1 MNKVKESM
9 IIKLTDTFDEAAML
23 YYHATIDEEIDN
35 TAVTNYDKE
44 KGRLNYYECLLT
56 VIDYFLE
63 IKDIEE
69 SHLDDETKEKI
80 STLFSDLDEEI
91 EKESLN
97 SEEVRRALLLLD
109 IKGFKNLNFSL
120 DLITPDNVGF
130 IITKLVERLIAN
142 KKFSMLDFNFG
153 IGNLAFT
160 VVNNLDKDINLIGI
174 DNHALM
180 SEIAIH
186 KANLMQEDITLFHQD
201 ALEYLPKDIDLVI
214 SDLATYD
221 YINDNYKSE
230 LYDKGVRYFPYLAIE
245 HYLNLQSDTKYIYI
259 IDNNFFSQKGS
270 EDLRKILN
278 EKATMKAFITL
289 PTDMFQSAE
298 LGKALLVLENKP
310 SENKNVEIFMLPS
323 IKNKEAFLN
332 TITPDYIVISSSE
345 DNSYKIPKIEIVERL
360 LKYTDKV
367 YATFINGNIVFTS
380 KNNQIDISF
389 EKTNVLIKDSNWYQT
404 KIQ

>member
-1 MNKVKESM
+1 MGKVKESM

-130 IITKLVERLIAN
+130 IITKLVERLIN
-142 KKFSMLDFNFG
+142 KKKFSMLDFNFG

-160 VVNNLDKDINLIGI
+160 IVNNLDKEVNLIGI
-174 DNHALM
+174 DNHSLM

-201 ALEYLPKDIDLVI
+201 ALEYLPKDIDLVV

-245 HYLNLQSDTKYIYI
+245 HYLNLQSDAKYIYI

-323 IKNKEAFLN
+323 TKNKEAFLN
-332 TITPDYIVISSSE
+332 TMA
-345 DNSYKIPKIEIVERL
+345 EIL
-360 LKYTDKV
+360 QSL
-367 YATFINGNIVFTS
+367 
-380 KNNQIDISF
+380 
-389 EKTNVLIKDSNWYQT
+389 
-404 KIQ
+404 

>member
-1 MNKVKESM
+1 MGKVKESM

-80 STLFSDLDEEI
+80 STLFSVLDEEI

-130 IITKLVERLIAN
+130 IITKLVERLIN
-142 KKFSMLDFNFG
+142 KKKFSMLDFNFG

-160 VVNNLDKDINLIGI
+160 IVNNLDKEVNLIGI
-174 DNHALM
+174 DNHSLM

-201 ALEYLPKDIDLVI
+201 ALEYLPKDIDLVV

-245 HYLNLQSDTKYIYI
+245 HYLNLQSDAKYIYI

-323 IKNKEAFLN
+323 TKNKEAFLN
-332 TITPDYIVISSSE
+332 TMA
-345 DNSYKIPKIEIVERL
+345 EIL
-360 LKYTDKV
+360 QSL
-367 YATFINGNIVFTS
+367 
-380 KNNQIDISF
+380 
-389 EKTNVLIKDSNWYQT
+389 
-404 KIQ
+404 

>member
-1 MNKVKESM
+1 MGKVKESM

-69 SHLDDETKEKI
+69 SHLDYETKEKI
-80 STLFSDLDEEI
+80 STLFSELDEEI

-130 IITKLVERLIAN
+130 IITKLVERLIN
-142 KKFSMLDFNFG
+142 KKKFSMLDFNFG

-160 VVNNLDKDINLIGI
+160 IVNNLDKEVNLIGI
-174 DNHALM
+174 DNHSLM

-201 ALEYLPKDIDLVI
+201 ALEYLPKDIDLVV

-245 HYLNLQSDTKYIYI
+245 HYLNLQSDAKYIYI

-323 IKNKEAFLN
+323 TKNKEVFLN
-332 TITPDYIVISSSE
+332 TMA
-345 DNSYKIPKIEIVERL
+345 EIL
-360 LKYTDKV
+360 QSL
-367 YATFINGNIVFTS
+367 
-380 KNNQIDISF
+380 
-389 EKTNVLIKDSNWYQT
+389 
-404 KIQ
+404 

>member
-1 MNKVKESM
+1 MGKVKESM

-80 STLFSDLDEEI
+80 STLFSVLDEEI

-130 IITKLVERLIAN
+130 IITKLVERLIN
-142 KKFSMLDFNFG
+142 KKKFSMLDFNFG

-160 VVNNLDKDINLIGI
+160 IINNLDKEVNLIGI
-174 DNHALM
+174 DNHSLM

-201 ALEYLPKDIDLVI
+201 ALEYLPKDIDLVV

-245 HYLNLQSDTKYIYI
+245 HYLNLQSDAKYIYI

-323 IKNKEAFLN
+323 TKNKEAFLN
-332 TITPDYIVISSSE
+332 TMA
-345 DNSYKIPKIEIVERL
+345 EIL
-360 LKYTDKV
+360 QSL
-367 YATFINGNIVFTS
+367 
-380 KNNQIDISF
+380 
-389 EKTNVLIKDSNWYQT
+389 
-404 KIQ
+404 

>member
-160 VVNNLDKDINLIGI
+160 VMNNLDKDINLIGI

-332 TITPDYIVISSSE
+332 TMA
-345 DNSYKIPKIEIVERL
+345 EIL
-360 LKYTDKV
+360 QSL
-367 YATFINGNIVFTS
+367 
-380 KNNQIDISF
+380 
-389 EKTNVLIKDSNWYQT
+389 
-404 KIQ
+404 

>member
-1 MNKVKESM
+1 MGKVKESM

-80 STLFSDLDEEI
+80 STLFSELDEEI

-130 IITKLVERLIAN
+130 IITKLVERLIN
-142 KKFSMLDFNFG
+142 KKKFSMLDFNFG

-160 VVNNLDKDINLIGI
+160 IVNNLDKEVNLIGI
-174 DNHALM
+174 DNHSLM

-201 ALEYLPKDIDLVI
+201 ALEYLPKDIDLVV

-245 HYLNLQSDTKYIYI
+245 HYLNLKSDAKYIYI

-323 IKNKEAFLN
+323 TKNKEAFLN
-332 TITPDYIVISSSE
+332 TMA
-345 DNSYKIPKIEIVERL
+345 EIL
-360 LKYTDKV
+360 QSL
-367 YATFINGNIVFTS
+367 
-380 KNNQIDISF
+380 
-389 EKTNVLIKDSNWYQT
+389 
-404 KIQ
+404 

>member
-1 MNKVKESM
+1 MGKVKESM

-130 IITKLVERLIAN
+130 IITKLVERLIN
-142 KKFSMLDFNFG
+142 KKKFSMLDFNFG

-160 VVNNLDKDINLIGI
+160 IVNNLGKEVNLIGI
-174 DNHALM
+174 DNHSLM

-201 ALEYLPKDIDLVI
+201 ALEYLPKDIDLVV

-245 HYLNLQSDTKYIYI
+245 HYLNLQSDAKYIYI

-323 IKNKEAFLN
+323 TKNKEAFLN
-332 TITPDYIVISSSE
+332 TMA
-345 DNSYKIPKIEIVERL
+345 EIL
-360 LKYTDKV
+360 QSL
-367 YATFINGNIVFTS
+367 
-380 KNNQIDISF
+380 
-389 EKTNVLIKDSNWYQT
+389 
-404 KIQ
+404 

>member
-1 MNKVKESM
+1 MGKVKESM

-80 STLFSDLDEEI
+80 STLFSELDEEI

-130 IITKLVERLIAN
+130 IITKLVERLIN
-142 KKFSMLDFNFG
+142 KKKFSMLDFNFG

-160 VVNNLDKDINLIGI
+160 IVNNLDKEVNLIGI
-174 DNHALM
+174 DNHSLM

-201 ALEYLPKDIDLVI
+201 ALEYLPKDIDLVV

-245 HYLNLQSDTKYIYI
+245 HYLNLQSDAKYIYI

-323 IKNKEAFLN
+323 TKNKEAFLN
-332 TITPDYIVISSSE
+332 TMA
-345 DNSYKIPKIEIVERL
+345 EIL
-360 LKYTDKV
+360 QSL
-367 YATFINGNIVFTS
+367 
-380 KNNQIDISF
+380 
-389 EKTNVLIKDSNWYQT
+389 
-404 KIQ
+404 

>member
-1 MNKVKESM
+1 MGKVKESM

-80 STLFSDLDEEI
+80 FTLFSDLDEEI

-130 IITKLVERLIAN
+130 IITKLVERLIN
-142 KKFSMLDFNFG
+142 KKKFSMLDFNFG

-160 VVNNLDKDINLIGI
+160 IVNNLDKEVNLIGI
-174 DNHALM
+174 DNHSLM

-201 ALEYLPKDIDLVI
+201 ALEYLPKDIDLVV

-245 HYLNLQSDTKYIYI
+245 HYLNLQSDAKYIYI

-323 IKNKEAFLN
+323 TKNKEAFLN
-332 TITPDYIVISSSE
+332 TMA
-345 DNSYKIPKIEIVERL
+345 EIL
-360 LKYTDKV
+360 QSL
-367 YATFINGNIVFTS
+367 
-380 KNNQIDISF
+380 
-389 EKTNVLIKDSNWYQT
+389 
-404 KIQ
+404 

>member
-1 MNKVKESM
+1 M
-9 IIKLTDTFDEAAML
+9 
-23 YYHATIDEEIDN
+23 
-35 TAVTNYDKE
+35 
-44 KGRLNYYECLLT
+44 
-56 VIDYFLE
+56 
-63 IKDIEE
+63 
-69 SHLDDETKEKI
+69 
-80 STLFSDLDEEI
+80 
-91 EKESLN
+91 
-97 SEEVRRALLLLD
+97 
-109 IKGFKNLNFSL
+109 
-120 DLITPDNVGF
+120 ITPDNVGF
-130 IITKLVERLIAN
+130 IITKLVERLIN
-142 KKFSMLDFNFG
+142 KKKFSMLDFNFG

-160 VVNNLDKDINLIGI
+160 IVNNLDKEVNLIGI
-174 DNHALM
+174 DNHSLM

-201 ALEYLPKDIDLVI
+201 ALEYLPKDIDLVV

-245 HYLNLQSDTKYIYI
+245 HYLNLQSDAKYIYI

-323 IKNKEAFLN
+323 TKNKEAFLN
-332 TITPDYIVISSSE
+332 TMA
-345 DNSYKIPKIEIVERL
+345 EIL
-360 LKYTDKV
+360 QSL
-367 YATFINGNIVFTS
+367 
-380 KNNQIDISF
+380 
-389 EKTNVLIKDSNWYQT
+389 
-404 KIQ
+404 

>member
-1 MNKVKESM
+1 MGKVKESM
-9 IIKLTDTFDEAAML
+9 IIKLTDTFDEAAMM

-80 STLFSDLDEEI
+80 STLFSNLDEEI

-130 IITKLVERLIAN
+130 IITKLVERLIN
-142 KKFSMLDFNFG
+142 KKKFSMLDFNFG

-160 VVNNLDKDINLIGI
+160 IVNNLDKEVNLIGI
-174 DNHALM
+174 DNHSLM

-201 ALEYLPKDIDLVI
+201 ALEYLPKDIDLVV

-245 HYLNLQSDTKYIYI
+245 HYLNLQSDAKYIYI

-323 IKNKEAFLN
+323 TKNKEAFLN
-332 TITPDYIVISSSE
+332 TMA
-345 DNSYKIPKIEIVERL
+345 EIL
-360 LKYTDKV
+360 QSL
-367 YATFINGNIVFTS
+367 
-380 KNNQIDISF
+380 
-389 EKTNVLIKDSNWYQT
+389 
-404 KIQ
+404 